1 MTIIRR
7 CFLWAVAALV
17 LTLTGPAD
25 AKPVPAELQPVGARS
40 LLTVKA
46 KGVQIY
52 KSVADADGRFKW
64 MLEAPLAEL
73 IDGHGKVIH
82 HYAGPSWEAL
92 DGSKV
97 AREAETP
104 VKVVAAP
111 NAAAD
116 IPWLLVKVA
125 ADPTP
130 GVLSQVGFVQRIE
143 THGGQAP
150 VVAPIR
156 ADTKVGVPYTATY
169 VFFANP

>member
-1 MTIIRR
+1 MVRR
-7 CFLWAVAALV
+7 HFLWAAAALV
-17 LTLTGPAD
+17 LALTGPAD
-25 AKPVPAELQPVGARS
+25 AKPVPAELQPVGAKP
-40 LLTVKA
+40 LLTAHA

-52 KSVADADGRFKW
+52 KSVADADGHFKW
-64 MLEAPLAEL
+64 VLEAPLAEL
-73 IDGHGKVIH
+73 SDGHGKVIH

-125 ADPTP
+125 ADPAP
-130 GVLSQVGFVQRIE
+130 GVLSRVGFVQRIE

-169 VFFANP
+169 VFFGKP